1 LDRPTAARSI
11 FRCAKIIVRRMP
23 HAHPHFS
30 MRGIHHQFEEFGKS
44 LMKFIPRDGKLTYF
58 GCKRSHGL
66 SRLTW

>member
-1 LDRPTAARSI
+1 
-11 FRCAKIIVRRMP
+11 
-23 HAHPHFS
+23 